1 MTFRSRSLHRVLLL
15 AIVLGSFAVPTDAQR
30 FYVKLSGK
38 VTDYFS
44 GDPVKGVLVRVLKA
58 GNKDMETTTRN
69 DGTYEFTL
77 DRGWRYAV
85 WYSSKGMVTKH
96 INVDT
101 EEIPAYPDVP
111 YYEMDVQMTMIQWI
125 ADFDFSG
132 FDQPL
137 GEASFKE
144 SVHAIS
150 WDIDYT
156 ERMRPILAKAMD
168 EYEKTYKGYYKRK
181 KGKLPD
187 APTQWPPKA
196 HTDTIGTGGPEKQ

>member
-1 MTFRSRSLHRVLLL
+1 MTFRSHLLHRVLLL
-15 AIVLGSFAVPTDAQR
+15 AIFLGSFAAPADAQR

-44 GDPVKGVLVRVLKA
+44 GDPMKGVLVRVLKA
-58 GNKDMETTTRN
+58 GNRDMETTTRN

-85 WYSSKGMVTKH
+85 WYSSKGMITKH
-96 INVDT
+96 INIDT
-101 EEIPAYPDVP
+101 QEVPAYPDVP
-111 YYEMDVQMTMIQWI
+111 YYEMDVQMTMFKWV
-125 ADFDFSG
+125 ADFDFHT

-156 ERMRPILAKAMD
+156 ERMRPMLAKTMD
-168 EYEKTYKGYYKRK
+168 EYEKTVKGYYARK
-181 KGKLPD
+181 KGRLP
-187 APTQWPPKA
+187 APPAQWPPKA
-196 HTDTIGTGGPEKQ
+196 PADTISTGDKENK